1 MKGVNQFCNI
11 PDGNRYKAVKKLR
24 RTYQKLTSRKRDA
37 TNKIVH
43 DLLEHMYMQAE
54 NLKSWHKGLLG
65 RTVQHS
71 VLDQVKAKLMKS
83 VQVTVI
89 LASVARTK
97 YCPVCGKLTKD
108 ITLADRIYSCTWGYT
123 EDRDIHT
130 ARNMLLQ
137 SKRNTCGTQG
147 INAFGEDVRRH
158 ELQDLCCGLKELGSP
173 RFYKLGQFTLEDGR
187 E

>member
-71 VLDQVKAKLMKS
+71 VLD
-83 VQVTVI
+83 
-89 LASVARTK
+89 
-97 YCPVCGKLTKD
+97 
-108 ITLADRIYSCTWGYT
+108 
-123 EDRDIHT
+123 
-130 ARNMLLQ
+130 
-137 SKRNTCGTQG
+137 
-147 INAFGEDVRRH
+147 
-158 ELQDLCCGLKELGSP
+158 
-173 RFYKLGQFTLEDGR
+173 
-187 E
+187 